1 MRRHESREDYLE
13 RILMLSR
20 TQREV
25 RSVDIATAM
34 GVSKPSVS
42 HAMKLL
48 REAGYITM
56 DEDNLIRLTVSGH
69 KLAGSVLQRHMT
81 LARVLMRLGVD
92 EQTAYEDA
100 CRMEHDL
107 SEQSYQAI
115 IRAHPEEAPA
125 ENDLEGSTTT

>member
-1 MRRHESREDYLE
+1 MRRYESREDYLE
-13 RILMLSR
+13 RILMLTR

-25 RSVDIATAM
+25 RSVDIATSM

-48 REAGYITM
+48 RQAGYITM
-56 DEDNLIRLTVSGH
+56 DEDNLIRLTDSGRE
-69 KLAGSVLQRHMT
+69 LAGSVLQRHMT

-115 IRAHPEEAPA
+115 LRAHPEEAA
-125 ENDLEGSTTT
+125 IDYDVEGNKAP